1 MIYNFDEIIPRR
13 NTDSVKWDLAQ
24 TDVLPMWVADMDF
37 RSPPAVAEALE
48 KRARQGVFGYPMTP
62 AAFYDAI
69 QGWWQ
74 RRHGLTLEKN
84 WLVPVP
90 SILTALSTVIQTFAK
105 RGDRVLLQSPGYNHF
120 FTAIDQ
126 SGCEVVTNDLLYDNG
141 RYTIDFD
148 DLEQK
153 ASDPAVKVFLL
164 CSPHNPVGR
173 VWTRE
178 ELTQIGDICIRH
190 NVLIVADEIHS
201 DLVFDGHRHVPFAS
215 LGQAYQAQS
224 VTCSS
229 TSKTFNMAG
238 LLVAYLVCVDPDLK
252 KQIEDTL
259 HAQGQLFMS
268 PFATDALIAA
278 YNEGEEW
285 MEELK
290 VYIFENYRYLSS
302 FFTTYL
308 PGLKVIPLEATYL
321 VWVDVSALKRPSKEI
336 TDGLLKEQR
345 LWVNPG
351 TLYGTS
357 GEGFI
362 RINIACPKALLVEA
376 LEKLKRFVDSHS

>member
-120 FTAIDQ
+120 FTAIEQ